1 VPFSANVMNQ
11 IRTFRSAN
19 KVHTKLFASECT
31 GSHYNMLAADILC
44 DRLSTVVKNGKYLL
58 NASAL
63 N

>member
-1 VPFSANVMNQ
+1 MNQ